1 MEATVFLGVGVGLV
15 SCINDWSLQ
24 GRFETNLFFEEV
36 CTLTDLKRYEIRG
49 ETEFA
54 SDFPGPTEDL
64 AGDEVRGDFRNDSSK
79 GKVTINEVVLV
90 TPPNQSQV
98 HSLQSF
104 HFFLFEQFRL
114 LLKHCM
120 RSYLRSNHHFV

>member
-15 SCINDWSLQ
+15 SCIDDWSLQ

-90 TPPNQSQV
+90 TSVRVPFPIRVVLVRNNRLTFGLDRVGSPHRFFDNQ
-98 HSLQSF
+98 F
-104 HFFLFEQFRL
+104 G
-114 LLKHCM
+114 
-120 RSYLRSNHHFV
+120 

>member
-15 SCINDWSLQ
+15 SCIDDWSLQ

-90 TPPNQSQV
+90 TSVRVPFPIRVVRVRNNRLTLGQERVGSPHRFFDNQ
-98 HSLQSF
+98 F
-104 HFFLFEQFRL
+104 G
-114 LLKHCM
+114 
-120 RSYLRSNHHFV
+120 